1 MITIMKN
8 NLNSIIKEKGIKKG
22 YLAKRL
28 GVTNQ
33 TMSNWLSGY
42 SMPNLLMAK
51 KLSAMLEVTIEDIFF
66 DNNINIS
73 ADIDKMKQKKRV
85 KEINT

>member
-1 MITIMKN
+1 MKN
-8 NLNSIIKEKGIKKG
+8 NLNLIIKEKGIKKG

-73 ADIDKMKQKKRV
+73 ADDVTTGNMMG
-85 KEINT
+85 

>member
-1 MITIMKN
+1 MFTIMKN

-73 ADIDKMKQKKRV
+73 ADNDITS
-85 KEINT
+85 NTAVG

>member
-1 MITIMKN
+1 MKN
-8 NLNSIIKEKGIKKG
+8 NLNSIIKEKGIKKT
-22 YLAKRL
+22 YLANKL

-51 KLSAMLEVTIEDIFF
+51 KLSEMLEVTIEAIFF
-66 DNNINIS
+66 DTNINIS
-73 ADIDKMKQKKRV
+73 ADIDNM
-85 KEINT
+85 E

>member
-1 MITIMKN
+1 MIMKN
-8 NLNSIIKEKGIKKG
+8 NLNSIIKKKGIKKT
-22 YLAKRL
+22 YLANKL

-51 KLSAMLEVTIEDIFF
+51 KLSEMLEATIEDIFF
-66 DNNINIS
+66 DNNNNIS
-73 ADIDKMKQKKRV
+73 ADKDKW
-85 KEINT
+85 

>member
-1 MITIMKN
+1 MKN
-8 NLNSIIKEKGIKKG
+8 NLDSIIKSKGIKKI
-22 YLAKRL
+22 YLAKQL

-33 TMSNWLSGY
+33 TISNWLSGY

-73 ADIDKMKQKKRV
+73 ADNDTTGNSAV
-85 KEINT
+85 G